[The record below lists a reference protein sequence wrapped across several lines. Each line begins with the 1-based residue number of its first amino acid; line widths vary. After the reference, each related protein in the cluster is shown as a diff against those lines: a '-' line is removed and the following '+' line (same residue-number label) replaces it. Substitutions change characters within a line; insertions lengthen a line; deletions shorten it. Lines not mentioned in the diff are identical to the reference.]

1 MHAVF
6 RAWRKAFVADPVI
19 NNRGNDEIPFMSI
32 TDRTFFTLNH
42 YGIQYTE
49 NEYFGIKL
57 TDGLYDEDN
66 EKYLKTF
73 NVKNTLRSTI
83 QYILHWGDFMST
95 IIERQEELKL
105 QKPTDKFSLNVGE
118 F

>member
-1 MHAVF
+1 MENVEYI
-6 RAWRKAFVADPVI
+6 KD
-19 NNRGNDEIPFMSI
+19 
-32 TDRTFFTLNH
+32 TFEEYLSKKDHISASDIKSFLTSPKKYH
-42 YGIQYTE
+42 Y
-49 NEYFGIKL
+49 
-57 TDGLYDEDN
+57 

-73 NVKNTLRSTI
+73 NVKNTLRSSI

-105 QKPTDKFSLNVGE
+105 QDKSQKTDKFSLNVGQ

>member
-1 MHAVF
+1 
-6 RAWRKAFVADPVI
+6 
-19 NNRGNDEIPFMSI
+19 MSI

-42 YGIQYTE
+42 YGIQYSE

-83 QYILHWGDFMST
+83 QYILHWADFMST
-95 IIERQEELKL
+95 IIERQEEMKL
-105 QKPTDKFSLNVGE
+105 QQPTDTFSLNLGK